1 MQKISGSFFGHNLCP
16 VWPEKNCQMSIK
28 VDNFTKN
35 AKECGIFGQ
44 INCRRK
50 FNKSPNLVTL
60 CVPLIFGP
68 TYFVGWHYLKLMC
81 LKFCVIP
88 YCVTLTSPLHL
99 LPFCVITFLAL
110 LQCSIILSS
119 YLLYCVLLV
128 LSTDN
133 FYVTFCLCTL
143 SVSRMFYVLINM
155 SHLKYSISSVK
166 PSFHYVANI
175 HKRCLKI
182 CFKC

>member
-88 YCVTLTSPLHL
+88 YCVTLTSPLHSFISIL
-99 LPFCVITFLAL
+99 CDHFFGPSTMLHHSFIILAL
-110 LQCSIILSS
+110 LRVTSTFHRQLLCDILP
-119 YLLYCVLLV
+119 LYSFRFKNVLCPYKHV
-128 LSTDN
+128 PFEIQYQFSQ
-133 FYVTFCLCTL
+133 TFISLCCQ
-143 SVSRMFYVLINM
+143 
-155 SHLKYSISSVK
+155 YSQK
-166 PSFHYVANI
+166 MLENLF
-175 HKRCLKI
+175 
-182 CFKC
+182 